1 MVTLILFVLIFGV
14 VVISHEFGHFLLAKA
29 NGIHVIEFS
38 VGMGPNLFSFQ
49 KGDTKYSLKLLPI
62 GGACMFEGEDG
73 LNEKEDGEDHS
84 GSFLNANVWARIST
98 VLAGPVFNFILGFII
113 AFIMVN
119 LIVIRDPVATEIVDG
134 GAAQEAGLQPG
145 DRILS
150 LNGSKIHLYEEIQL
164 FTLTYR
170 GGNVTVQYERDGV
183 KGTTTLTPKYDE
195 SAGRYMI
202 GISNADFVQLSGLDC
217 FRYSWYE
224 MRYCVTMTWKS
235 LAMLVQGQVSRQDV
249 AGPVGIAVNVVGK
262 TYESTKD
269 YGWQNVLVN
278 MLNITLMLTVNLGIL
293 NLLPIPALD
302 GGRLVFLIWEAI
314 THKPVPPEKEGMVHF
329 IGLVFFM
336 VLMVFL
342 LFNDLVNIFGKSIR
356 DILLSVD
363 KEHTAWYA
371 LFTFAE
377 DAILISFSCW
387 SANKP

>member
-113 AFIMVN
+113 ALIMVN
-119 LIVIRDPVATEIVDG
+119 LIVIRDPVATEVVDG
-134 GAAQEAGLQPG
+134 GAAQEAGLLAG

-170 GGNVTVQYERDGV
+170 GGDVTVEYERDGA
-183 KGTTTLTPKYDE
+183 KATTVLTPKYDE
-195 SAGRYMI
+195 AEGRYLI

-224 MRYCVTMTWKS
+224 MRYCVNMTWKS
-235 LAMLVQGQVSRQDV
+235 LVMLVQGQVSRQDV

-262 TYESTKD
+262 TYESTKE

-302 GGRLVFLIWEAI
+302 GGRLVFLLWEAV

-329 IGLVFFM
+329 IGLMFFM
-336 VLMVFL
+336 ALMVFL
-342 LFNDLVNIFGKSIR
+342 LFNDLVNIFG
-356 DILLSVD
+356 
-363 KEHTAWYA
+363 
-371 LFTFAE
+371 
-377 DAILISFSCW
+377 
-387 SANKP
+387 

>member
-98 VLAGPVFNFILGFII
+98 VVAGPLFNFILGFIV
-113 AFIMVN
+113 ALIMVN
-119 LIVIRDPVATEIVDG
+119 MLVAVRDPIATEVVDG

-145 DRILS
+145 DRILA
-150 LNGSKIHLYEEIQL
+150 LNGSKIHLFEEIQL
-164 FTLTYR
+164 FCMTYR
-170 GGNVTVQYERDGV
+170 GGEVTVQYERDGV
-183 KGTTTLTPKYDE
+183 KGTTTLTPQYNE
-195 SAGRYMI
+195 SAGYYMV
-202 GISNADFVQLSGLDC
+202 GIMNADFVEMSGLNS
-217 FRYSWYE
+217 FRYAWYE
-224 MRYCVTMTWKS
+224 MRYCVKMTWKS
-235 LAMLVQGQVSRQDV
+235 LEMLVQGQVSRQDV

-262 TYESTKD
+262 TYETAKD
-269 YGWQNVLVN
+269 YGWQSVLLS

-293 NLLPIPALD
+293 NLLPVPALD
-302 GGRLVFLIWEAI
+302 GGRLVFLLWEAI
-314 THKPVPPEKEGMVHF
+314 THRPVPPEKEGIVHF
-329 IGLVFFM
+329 IGLMFFM

-342 LFNDLVNIFGKSIR
+342 LFNDLVNIFG
-356 DILLSVD
+356 
-363 KEHTAWYA
+363 
-371 LFTFAE
+371 
-377 DAILISFSCW
+377 
-387 SANKP
+387 

>member
-164 FTLTYR
+164 FT
-170 GGNVTVQYERDGV
+170 
-183 KGTTTLTPKYDE
+183 DE

-342 LFNDLVNIFGKSIR
+342 LFNDLVNIFG
-356 DILLSVD
+356 
-363 KEHTAWYA
+363 
-371 LFTFAE
+371 
-377 DAILISFSCW
+377 
-387 SANKP
+387 